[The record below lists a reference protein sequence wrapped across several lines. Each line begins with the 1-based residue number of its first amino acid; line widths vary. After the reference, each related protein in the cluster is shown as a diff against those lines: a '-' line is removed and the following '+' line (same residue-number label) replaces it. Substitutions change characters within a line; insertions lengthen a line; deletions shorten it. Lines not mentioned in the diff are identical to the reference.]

1 MRLFGTDHIAAL
13 VVTAICCAVA
23 VAVGRRL
30 RGTPTARIAGRSLAL
45 VLLAAQIADPFIAH
59 DLGWLRWNNS
69 LPIELCD
76 AASFAVMVALWGQ
89 RQLAFELAYFW
100 GLAGTVQAIVTPDL
114 GDALAFPH
122 PEFVRFFVLH
132 IGIVAGVFYLG
143 PGLGMRPRR
152 GAEYRVLGMTLA
164 YAGLVGIV
172 NWALD
177 ANYMYL
183 CVRPTASPLDWFG
196 PWPWYLVG
204 ATAMAAVMFSALA
217 LPYRFSRSGGS

>member
-1 MRLFGTDHIAAL
+1 MRLFETEHIAAL

-30 RGTPTARIAGRSLAL
+30 RGRPAGLITGRILAL
-45 VLLAAQIADPFIAH
+45 VLLAAQIADPFIAN
-59 DLGWLRWNNS
+59 DLGWLAWKNS
-69 LPIELCD
+69 LPLELCD
-76 AASFAVMVALWGQ
+76 AASFAVMVALWNQ
-89 RQLAFELAYFW
+89 RQLAFELAFFW
-100 GLAGTVQAIVTPDL
+100 GLAGTLPAIVTPDL
-114 GDALAFPH
+114 GSALSFPH
-122 PEFVRFFVLH
+122 PNVVRFFVLH
-132 IGIVAGVFYLG
+132 TGIVAGVFYLG

-152 GAEYRVLGMTLA
+152 GAEFRVLGITLA
-164 YAGLVGIV
+164 YAALVGIV

-204 ATAMAAVMFSALA
+204 ATAMAAAMFALLA
-217 LPYRFSRSGGS
+217 LPYRFSRAGGS

>member
-1 MRLFGTDHIAAL
+1 MRLFGMEHLTVL
-13 VVTAICCAVA
+13 FVTAICCAVA
-23 VAVGRRL
+23 MALGSRL
-30 RGTPTARIAGRSLAL
+30 RGRPAGLIAGRILAL
-45 VLLAAQIADPFIAH
+45 LLLAAQIADPFIAH

-69 LPIELCD
+69 LPLELCD
-76 AASFAVMVALWGQ
+76 AASFAVMLALWGQ

-100 GLAGTVQAIVTPDL
+100 GLAGTLQAIVTPDL

-152 GAEYRVLGMTLA
+152 AAEFRVLAMTLA

-183 CVRPTASPLDWFG
+183 CAKPTASPLDWFG

-204 ATAMAAVMFSALA
+204 ATAMAAAMFALLA
-217 LPYRFSRSGGS
+217 LPYRFSRAGGS